1 MALRPVLAA
10 PLLAA
15 LLAAHGAAIT
25 PINTSLA
32 TIPTGYFG
40 GSPVASRPAYDIA
53 ALAQQ
58 RVIVIEKWE
67 GPCWAGCIAN
77 SSQTPPVP
85 CSPGCGEESYQLATL
100 RRVKAAN
107 PSVSTVFYLNS
118 LYDFPFCAPAA
129 PRTPPSATWAQTSAP
144 LCLAGTAGLQLPTP
158 AAPRSPCGPCT
169 HKQTLPADNLTAAFG
184 AADLH
189 MRDVHGQI
197 IGLQNDNVSATT
209 HPPARLLPDVLRCR
223 QGMLH
228 IPIFDFSK
236 PAAVTLFLD
245 FHRRLIAQGLVDGTF
260 SDKPNERAFQNAS
273 NSLWYIC
280 ENPHGPSPQHSWAEG
295 RCLR

>member
-10 PLLAA
+10 RLLAG
-15 LLAAHGAAIT
+15 LAAHAATIT

-40 GSPVASRPAYDIA
+40 GSPVASRPASDIA

-85 CSPGCGEESYQLATL
+85 CSPGCGEESYQLATG

-158 AAPRSPCGPCT
+158 AAPAPPVAPVLTSRPFP
-169 HKQTLPADNLTAAFG
+169 QTT
-184 AADLH
+184 
-189 MRDVHGQI
+189 
-197 IGLQNDNVSATT
+197 
-209 HPPARLLPDVLRCR
+209 
-223 QGMLH
+223 
-228 IPIFDFSK
+228 
-236 PAAVTLFLD
+236 
-245 FHRRLIAQGLVDGTF
+245 
-260 SDKPNERAFQNAS
+260 
-273 NSLWYIC
+273 
-280 ENPHGPSPQHSWAEG
+280 
-295 RCLR
+295 

>member
-1 MALRPVLAA
+1 
-10 PLLAA
+10 
-15 LLAAHGAAIT
+15 
-25 PINTSLA
+25 
-32 TIPTGYFG
+32 
-40 GSPVASRPAYDIA
+40 
-53 ALAQQ
+53 
-58 RVIVIEKWE
+58 
-67 GPCWAGCIAN
+67 
-77 SSQTPPVP
+77 
-85 CSPGCGEESYQLATL
+85 
-100 RRVKAAN
+100 
-107 PSVSTVFYLNS
+107 
-118 LYDFPFCAPAA
+118 
-129 PRTPPSATWAQTSAP
+129 
-144 LCLAGTAGLQLPTP
+144 
-158 AAPRSPCGPCT
+158 
-169 HKQTLPADNLTAAFG
+169 
-184 AADLH
+184 

-280 ENPHGPSPQHSWAEG
+280 ENPHGPSPQHSWADACGEISEATALAYNAGKERMLRELVGLYGTEG
-295 RCLR
+295 ALWPVCSAGVEQCGSVCSRTATVSAATAGFGRRLLSRL

>member
-1 MALRPVLAA
+1 MALLAA

-15 LLAAHGAAIT
+15 LLAARAAAIT

-40 GSPVASRPAYDIA
+40 GSPVASRPASDIA

-118 LYDFPFCAPAA
+118 LYDFPSVHRLPPAHPLPPPG
-129 PRTPPSATWAQTSAP
+129 PRPLLLSVLPAQQASSSPPQP
-144 LCLAGTAGLQLPTP
+144 
-158 AAPRSPCGPCT
+158 PRRCGPCT
-169 HKQTLPADNLTAAFG
+169 H
-184 AADLH
+184 
-189 MRDVHGQI
+189 
-197 IGLQNDNVSATT
+197 
-209 HPPARLLPDVLRCR
+209 
-223 QGMLH
+223 
-228 IPIFDFSK
+228 
-236 PAAVTLFLD
+236 
-245 FHRRLIAQGLVDGTF
+245 
-260 SDKPNERAFQNAS
+260 
-273 NSLWYIC
+273 
-280 ENPHGPSPQHSWAEG
+280 
-295 RCLR
+295 